1 MNDRLSEYPA
11 ALRTSQVAEVL
22 QTSVQTVIRW
32 IKDGTLPAFRVRGQ
46 YRVPREA
53 IERMIAEAMR

>member
-1 MNDRLSEYPA
+1 MKDLSDYPD
-11 ALRTSQVAEVL
+11 ALRISQTAEVL
-22 QTSVQTVIRW
+22 QTSEQTIRRW

-53 IERMIAEAMR
+53 IERMISEAMK

>member
-1 MNDRLSEYPA
+1 MSDLNQYPD
-11 ALRTSQVAEVL
+11 ALRTSQTAEVL
-22 QTSVQTVIRW
+22 QTSEQTIRRW

-53 IERMIAEAMR
+53 IERMIAEAMK